1 MTGKN
6 DSLPSPAAV
15 SELYASLA
23 EGRSDV
29 TVSLTRVDLSGHP
42 FIRVEVSAG
51 DDSSTNVLFF
61 HAGQSPRLPPEVRQ
75 WALSQHT
82 EEEIVAAL
90 REVREKGGPELGEL
104 IHELEQGT
112 DA

>member
-6 DSLPSPAAV
+6 DSLPLPTAV
-15 SELYASLA
+15 RELYAFLA
-23 EGRSDV
+23 EGRPNV
-29 TVSLTRVDLSGHP
+29 TVSLTPVNLSGYP
-42 FIRVEVSAG
+42 FIRVEVSTR
-51 DDSSTNVLFF
+51 DDSSRSVRYFP
-61 HAGQSPRLPPEVRQ
+61 AGQTPPLPPEVRQ

-90 REVREKGGPELGEL
+90 REVREKQGPELGEL

-112 DA
+112 DV